1 MQASLHTTLCVVA
14 FLLSIVLP
22 KSLAAQDEA
31 KLVRV
36 AKVEKRILAASQ
48 MNVGTVIP
56 IRTSVIGSAVDGRVL
71 ELLVEEGEAV
81 EANQPVARLRTAI
94 LEIPLAGAK
103 AELTQLQQRLAELE
117 NGATE
122 EEVLQSQ
129 ARLLAAGASR
139 KFASWDYK
147 RISELFEKGQVVT
160 ENELQ
165 KAQSDAEK
173 EELMGTLQDTVKAGC
188 LLRMSLFLTVI
199 PSNRCCGLISSALH
213 ISTRIIGICS
223 CLDQY

>member
-22 KSLAAQDEA
+22 KSLAAQDDA

-81 EANQPVARLRTAI
+81 EANHPVARLRTAI
-94 LEIPLAGAK
+94 LELQLAGAK
-103 AELTQLQQRLAELE
+103 AE
-117 NGATE
+117 
-122 EEVLQSQ
+122 
-129 ARLLAAGASR
+129 
-139 KFASWDYK
+139 
-147 RISELFEKGQVVT
+147 
-160 ENELQ
+160 
-165 KAQSDAEK
+165 
-173 EELMGTLQDTVKAGC
+173 
-188 LLRMSLFLTVI
+188 
-199 PSNRCCGLISSALH
+199 
-213 ISTRIIGICS
+213 
-223 CLDQY
+223 